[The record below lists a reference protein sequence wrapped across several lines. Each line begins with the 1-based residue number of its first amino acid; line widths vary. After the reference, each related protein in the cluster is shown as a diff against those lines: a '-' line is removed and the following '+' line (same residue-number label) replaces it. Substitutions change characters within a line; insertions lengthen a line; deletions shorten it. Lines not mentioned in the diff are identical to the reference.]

1 VLLFSLPKSLLSL
14 LPVGLAVD
22 RVVVAHD
29 RVVVAVRARAAAAS
43 CPVCRRRSRRVH
55 SRHIRRL
62 GDLPWQGRVGRLE
75 LQVRRFRCS
84 APGCPRRVFAERLP
98 AVAPPRA
105 RRTARLA
112 EAQRRIALSAGGEA
126 GARLASRLAMPV
138 SGDTLLRLIQTAPV
152 PVAPAPRVVGID
164 DWAWRRGRRYGTLI
178 VDLERNRPVDLLPD
192 RDAQTVGT
200 WLERHPG
207 IEVVARDR
215 AGAYAD
221 GVRSGA
227 PEAVQVADRW
237 HLLRNLGDALA
248 GALDRHHRD
257 LHAAAAAIAEDV
269 DSTQTAPSA
278 TPEGPLPTAAEA
290 HVPDRHAVRRARFDE
305 ALALHGRGWPVRRI
319 ARALGV
325 NRQTV
330 QGWLRSGQLPA
341 WRQRPRGSS
350 VDRHAEHLDQR
361 WNEGCHNAA
370 QLWREIQEQGF
381 RGRLRTVQR
390 WVAGR
395 RGADPT
401 PPGLGRTT
409 RAWPTPSKQRAAW
422 LVVAD
427 PEKMD
432 ATEQRF
438 VDALIARSPELGGLV
453 GLARRFSAM
462 VRRRQAELLDG
473 WLAAAKGSALAR
485 FADGLTRDL
494 DAVRAALVLP
504 WSTGPVEGQISHLKT
519 IKRTMCGRAGFE
531 LLRHRVLQAA

>member
-1 VLLFSLPKSLLSL
+1 
-14 LPVGLAVD
+14 
-22 RVVVAHD
+22 
-29 RVVVAVRARAAAAS
+29 
-43 CPVCRRRSRRVH
+43 
-55 SRHIRRL
+55 
-62 GDLPWQGRVGRLE
+62 
-75 LQVRRFRCS
+75 
-84 APGCPRRVFAERLP
+84 
-98 AVAPPRA
+98 
-105 RRTARLA
+105 
-112 EAQRRIALSAGGEA
+112 
-126 GARLASRLAMPV
+126 M
-138 SGDTLLRLIQTAPV
+138 
-152 PVAPAPRVVGID
+152 
-164 DWAWRRGRRYGTLI
+164 
-178 VDLERNRPVDLLPD
+178 
-192 RDAQTVGT
+192 
-200 WLERHPG
+200 
-207 IEVVARDR
+207 
-215 AGAYAD
+215 
-221 GVRSGA
+221 
-227 PEAVQVADRW
+227 
-237 HLLRNLGDALA
+237 
-248 GALDRHHRD
+248 
-257 LHAAAAAIAEDV
+257 
-269 DSTQTAPSA
+269 
-278 TPEGPLPTAAEA
+278 PTAAEA
-290 HVPDRHAVRRARFDE
+290 HIPDRHAVRRARFDE

-319 ARALGV
+319 ARAVGV

-438 VDALIARSPELGGLV
+438 VDALIARSPELG
-453 GLARRFSAM
+453 AWSAWHAGSAPWCAADKPSAG
-462 VRRRQAELLDG
+462 R
-473 WLAAAKGSALAR
+473 WLAAAKGSALAG

-531 LLRHRVLQAA
+531 LLRQRVFCSRHERRCLWHAYCIENAEDRLHAA